1 MNIFKL
7 LGEIAIN
14 NQGAIHAIN
23 DTNSRAHALGENM
36 GKVFTAVGNGAIK
49 AGKVIG
55 TGLAAGAT
63 AMTGLV
69 VKGMS
74 LLSDLEQ
81 NIGGSEAVF
90 GEFADRMQKSAAQ
103 AYSSMGLSQ
112 SAYLATANKMGSLF
126 KGAGFATVEAVEL
139 TEETMQ
145 RAADV
150 ASIMGIDIEHA
161 MESIAGAAKG
171 NFTMMDNLGVAI
183 NDTNLKEYAL
193 SKGIR
198 KATKDM
204 STQEKVA
211 LAMQMF
217 MEKTAYAAGN
227 YAKENDTLAGS
238 LTTAKAA
245 LSNFLSGAGS
255 EDEVAAALENAATVI
270 GKKLN
275 VLLPKLSQGIGG
287 LIKKLSPRL
296 PGLMKDML
304 PGIIDG
310 AVSMISGL
318 ASALPGLLSAVGEV
332 LPGAI
337 SRLWE
342 GIRETAPVLLSALK
356 GVIESVDFTLVGTA
370 IGDGIKYVIANIP
383 AIMEDIGEALLW
395 SWDEIVWPFI
405 KGFADSFGTPL
416 SEAIL
421 DEWEK
426 VKPGIEKALS
436 LIIGVDIEFPTAGDV
451 HDEFQ
456 NWISEMAHLP
466 EANWLRIGDKSLSDL
481 MDEYNR
487 AKKSGLGAGSKN
499 KSGGTNWDE
508 VEIIEVNSNGEPI
521 NGAGNAI
528 GNSAGKLIGAGGN
541 RWSEDEYDILEREEK
556 QATYNSVGAAV
567 RPVALGT
574 PRRAG
579 SVDWYSLLAYD
590 NSILNSGDYL
600 TQAIAQMK
608 SGNDTN
614 ASQIISLLSS
624 ILAATNRPIVL
635 NTGALV
641 GAMSSQLNA
650 QLGRDFTQ
658 RAWR

>member
-69 VKGMS
+69 VKGMN
-74 LLSDLEQ
+74 LLSGLEQ
-81 NIGGSEAVF
+81 NLGGSEVVF
-90 GEFADRMQKSAAQ
+90 GEFAKRMQDTAAQ

-198 KATKDM
+198 KTTQEM
-204 STQEKVA
+204 TTQEKVA

-227 YAKENDTLAGS
+227 YAKENDTLAGA

-245 LSNFLSGAGS
+245 FQNFLAGAGS
-255 EDEVAAALENAATVI
+255 EDDVAAALENAATVI

-275 VLLPKLSQGIGG
+275 VLLPKLSQGVGG

-296 PGLMKDML
+296 PGLMRDML

-310 AVSMISGL
+310 ATSMFTGL

-337 SRLWE
+337 SRIWE

-356 GVIESVDFTLVGTA
+356 GVIESVDFSVVGTA
-370 IGDGIKYVIANIP
+370 IGDGIKFVIANIP
-383 AIMEDIGEALLW
+383 AIMTSIGEALSFGW
-395 SWDEIVWPFI
+395 EEIVWPI
-405 KGFADSFGTPL
+405 IQGFALSFGINLPDWEQVKTAISNGWNNIVWPAVQDL
-416 SEAIL
+416 FEALFDIKL
-421 DEWEK
+421 PDWKEIVKKVQTWWYTEIEPNLNLLAFFGIAPVEEK
-426 VKPGIEKALS
+426 V
-436 LIIGVDIEFPTAGDV
+436 AGRV
-451 HDEFQ
+451 
-456 NWISEMAHLP
+456 N
-466 EANWLRIGDKSLSDL
+466 AN
-481 MDEYNR
+481 
-487 AKKSGLGAGSKN
+487 
-499 KSGGTNWDE
+499 
-508 VEIIEVNSNGEPI
+508 
-521 NGAGNAI
+521 GNAI
-528 GNSAGKLIGAGGN
+528 GANVPDSSLIGGGATYEKDKVTTAGGSRSANTNSA
-541 RWSEDEYDILEREEK
+541 
-556 QATYNSVGAAV
+556 
-567 RPVALGT
+567 RPTLDYFTFAMHE
-574 PRRAG
+574 
-579 SVDWYSLLAYD
+579 
-590 NSILNSGDYL
+590 NSITRSGDYL
-600 TQAIAQMK
+600 SQAIAQMNGT
-608 SGNDTN
+608 SENN
-614 ASQIISLLSS
+614 AGQIISLLSA
-624 ILAATNRPIVL
+624 ILTATNRPIVL
-635 NTGALV
+635 DTGALV
-641 GAMSSQLNA
+641 SGISSQINT
-650 QLGRDFTQ
+650 QLGRQYTQ
-658 RAWR
+658 SAFRRW

>member
-23 DTNSRAHALGENM
+23 DTNSRAHSLGENM

-63 AMTGLV
+63 AMTGIV
-69 VKGMS
+69 VKGMN
-74 LLSDLEQ
+74 LLSGLEQ
-81 NIGGSEAVF
+81 NLGGSEAVF
-90 GEFADRMQKSAAQ
+90 GEFAKRMQDTAAQ

-183 NDTNLKEYAL
+183 NDTNLQEYAL

-198 KATKDM
+198 KTTQEM
-204 STQEKVA
+204 TTQEKVA

-227 YAKENDTLAGS
+227 YAKENNTLAGA

-245 LSNFLSGAGS
+245 FQNFLAGAGS

-275 VLLPKLSQGIGG
+275 VLLPKLSQGVGG
-287 LIKKLSPRL
+287 LIRKLSPRL
-296 PGLMKDML
+296 PGLMRDML

-310 AVSMISGL
+310 AVSMINGL
-318 ASALPGLLSAVGEV
+318 ASAIPGLLSAVGEV

-342 GIRETAPVLLSALK
+342 GIRTTAPVLLSALQ
-356 GVIESVDFTLVGTA
+356 GVIDSVDFTLVGTA

-383 AIMEDIGEALLW
+383 TILTDIGKALAF
-395 SWDEIVWPFI
+395 SWEEIVWPI
-405 KGFADSFGTPL
+405 IQGFAISFGINLPDWNGVVMNT
-416 SEAIL
+416 IL
-421 DEWEK
+421 AWEYD
-426 VKPGIEKALS
+426 VKPKLEKALS
-436 LIIGVDIEFPTAGDV
+436 LAIGVDVNFPTIGEV
-451 HDEFQ
+451 HDKFQ
-456 NWISEMAHLP
+456 NWIAEMAHLP

-487 AKKSGLGAGSKN
+487 AKESGLGVGSGN
-499 KSGGTNWDE
+499 KGNNFSIVEGVEQEDGITTFYMPGHEPSEKEEEPSSSEKTGGGATYEKDEVVTVGGGSRSGGG
-508 VEIIEVNSNGEPI
+508 SGQP
-521 NGAGNAI
+521 
-528 GNSAGKLIGAGGN
+528 
-541 RWSEDEYDILEREEK
+541 
-556 QATYNSVGAAV
+556 
-567 RPVALGT
+567 
-574 PRRAG
+574 PRLDYFTLWG
-579 SVDWYSLLAYD
+579 HN
-590 NSILNSGDYL
+590 NSIINSGDYL
-600 TQAIAQMK
+600 TQALSQLNTTNDKNSSQMI
-608 SGNDTN
+608 T
-614 ASQIISLLSS
+614 LLTA

-635 NTGALV
+635 DTGALV
-641 GAMSSQLNA
+641 GGMGA
-650 QLGRDFTQ
+650 QMNVRLGRDFIQ
-658 RAWR
+658 SSRRW

>member
-69 VKGMS
+69 VKGMN
-74 LLSDLEQ
+74 LLSGLEQ
-81 NIGGSEAVF
+81 NLGGSEAVF
-90 GEFADRMQKSAAQ
+90 GEFADRMQKTAAQ

-198 KATKDM
+198 KTTQEM
-204 STQEKVA
+204 TTQEKVA

-227 YAKENDTLAGS
+227 YAKENETLAGA

-245 LSNFLSGAGS
+245 FQNFLAGAGS
-255 EDEVAAALENAATVI
+255 EDEVASALENAATVI

-275 VLLPKLSQGIGG
+275 VLLPKLSQGVGG

-304 PGIIDG
+304 PGVIDG
-310 AVSMISGL
+310 AVSMMTGL

-332 LPGAI
+332 LPGAF
-337 SRLWE
+337 SRIWE
-342 GIRETAPVLLSALK
+342 GIRQTAPVLLNALK
-356 GVIESVDFTLVGTA
+356 GVIESVDFTVVGTA
-370 IGDGIKYVIANIP
+370 IGDGIKFVIANIP
-383 AIMEDIGEALLW
+383 AIMTSIGNALSY
-395 SWDEIVWPFI
+395 SWKNIVWPVI
-405 KGFADSFGTPL
+405 KGLADSFGTPL
-416 SEAIL
+416 SDAIL

-426 VKPGIEKALS
+426 VKPGLEKTLS
-436 LIIGVDIEFPTAGDV
+436 LIIGVDIQFPTAGYF
-451 HDEFQ
+451 HDKFQ
-456 NWISEMAHLP
+456 DWIAEMAHLP
-466 EANWLRIGDKSLSDL
+466 EANWFRIGDKSLSDL

-487 AKKSGLGAGSKN
+487 AKESGLGAGSKD
-499 KSGGTNWDE
+499 KSGGTDWDNVKVIEVDENGDPTDTWFGGATGGGATYEKDE
-508 VEIIEVNSNGEPI
+508 VTTVGGSRSGSGGGGNRPSIGSVSWFESAFNSASENL
-521 NGAGNAI
+521 NNVMAQMNNRDAGNA
-528 GNSAGKLIGAGGN
+528 G
-541 RWSEDEYDILEREEK
+541 
-556 QATYNSVGAAV
+556 
-567 RPVALGT
+567 
-574 PRRAG
+574 
-579 SVDWYSLLAYD
+579 
-590 NSILNSGDYL
+590 
-600 TQAIAQMK
+600 
-608 SGNDTN
+608 
-614 ASQIISLLSS
+614 QIISLLSA
-624 ILAATNRPIVL
+624 ILAATNRPIYL
-635 NTGALV
+635 DSGALV
-641 GAMSSQLNA
+641 GAIGGQMNA
-650 QLGRDFTQ
+650 QLGRELARTA
-658 RAWR
+658 RR

>member
-63 AMTGLV
+63 AMTGIV
-69 VKGMS
+69 VKGMN
-74 LLSDLEQ
+74 LLSGLEQ
-81 NIGGSEAVF
+81 NLGGSEAVF
-90 GEFADRMQKSAAQ
+90 GEFAKRMQDTAAQ
-103 AYSSMGLSQ
+103 AYNSMGLSQ

-198 KATKDM
+198 KTTQEM
-204 STQEKVA
+204 TTQEKVA

-227 YAKENDTLAGS
+227 YAKENDTLAGA

-245 LSNFLSGAGS
+245 FQNFLSGAGS
-255 EDEVAAALENAATVI
+255 EDDVAAALENAATVI

-275 VLLPKLSQGIGG
+275 VLLPKLSQGVGG
-287 LIKKLSPRL
+287 LIRKLSPRL
-296 PGLMKDML
+296 PGLMRDML

-310 AVSMISGL
+310 ATNMITGL
-318 ASALPGLLSAVGEV
+318 ASALPGLLTAVGEV

-342 GIRETAPVLLSALK
+342 GIRQTAPVLLSALK
-356 GVIESVDFTLVGTA
+356 GVIDSVDFTLVGTA
-370 IGDGIKYVIANIP
+370 IGDGIKYVITNIP
-383 AIMEDIGEALLW
+383 TILTDIGKALSF
-395 SWDEIVWPFI
+395 SWTEIVWPI
-405 KGFADSFGTPL
+405 IEGFALSFGTPL
-416 SEAIL
+416 SNAIL
-421 DEWEK
+421 KEWEK
-426 VKPGIEKALS
+426 VKPGLETALS
-436 LIIGVDIEFPTAGDV
+436 LIIGVDIQFPTIGEV
-451 HDEFQ
+451 HDKFQ
-456 NWISEMAHLP
+456 NWIAEMAHLP

-487 AKKSGLGAGSKN
+487 AKESGLGAGSKN
-499 KSGGTNWDE
+499 KSGGTDWDNLKVIDVTE
-508 VEIIEVNSNGEPI
+508 EKPDTYGSIAPSPN
-521 NGAGNAI
+521 I
-528 GNSAGKLIGAGGN
+528 GSFGGQVGAGGTRSGIGQQTRSFN
-541 RWSEDEYDILEREEK
+541 LDYF
-556 QATYNSVGAAV
+556 
-567 RPVALGT
+567 
-574 PRRAG
+574 
-579 SVDWYSLLAYD
+579 SLLTHD
-590 NSILNSGDYL
+590 NGILNNGDYL
-600 TQAIAQMK
+600 AQAITQMN
-608 SGNDTN
+608 SNNNDN
-614 ASQIISLLSS
+614 SSQMISLLTA

-641 GAMSSQLNA
+641 GGLSGPINT

-658 RAWR
+658 SVRRW

>member
-55 TGLAAGAT
+55 TGLATGAT

-69 VKGMS
+69 VKGMN
-74 LLSDLEQ
+74 LLSGLEQ
-81 NIGGSEAVF
+81 NLGGSEAVF
-90 GEFADRMQKSAAQ
+90 GEFAKRMQDTAAQ

-198 KATKDM
+198 KTTQEM
-204 STQEKVA
+204 TTQEKVA

-227 YAKENDTLAGS
+227 YAKENDTLAGA

-245 LSNFLSGAGS
+245 FQNFLAGAGS
-255 EDEVAAALENAATVI
+255 EDDVASALENAATVI

-275 VLLPKLSQGIGG
+275 VLLPKLSQGVGG

-296 PGLMKDML
+296 PGLMRDML

-310 AVSMISGL
+310 ATSMFTGL

-337 SRLWE
+337 SRIWE

-356 GVIESVDFTLVGTA
+356 GVIESVDFTVVGTA
-370 IGDGIKYVIANIP
+370 IGDGIKYVIENIP
-383 AIMEDIGEALLW
+383 AIITDIGNALSYGWEFVLYP
-395 SWDEIVWPFI
+395 II
-405 KGFADSFGTPL
+405 KGFLISFG
-416 SEAIL
+416 
-421 DEWEK
+421 
-426 VKPGIEKALS
+426 IE
-436 LIIGVDIEFPTAGDV
+436 
-451 HDEFQ
+451 
-456 NWISEMAHLP
+456 LP
-466 EANWLRIGDKSLSDL
+466 EWGQLKAQISHGWRTKVWPAIQDLFETLFDIKLPDWKEIVKKVQTWWYTEILPNLDLLVGFRITPAAS
-481 MDEYNR
+481 
-487 AKKSGLGAGSKN
+487 
-499 KSGGTNWDE
+499 
-508 VEIIEVNSNGEPI
+508 V
-521 NGAGNAI
+521 
-528 GNSAGKLIGAGGN
+528 IGAGIGQ
-541 RWSEDEYDILEREEK
+541 K
-556 QATYNSVGAAV
+556 GVGAGIPDQPNGLGGATAGGASYEKDDV
-567 RPVALGT
+567 TGAGGSRSSKTNSARPTLDYFTFAMHE
-574 PRRAG
+574 
-579 SVDWYSLLAYD
+579 
-590 NSILNSGDYL
+590 NSITRSGDYL
-600 TQAIAQMK
+600 SQAIAQMNGT
-608 SGNDTN
+608 SENN
-614 ASQIISLLSS
+614 AGQIISLLSA
-624 ILAATNRPIVL
+624 ILTATNRPIVL
-635 NTGALV
+635 DTGALV
-641 GAMSSQLNA
+641 SGISSQINT
-650 QLGRDFTQ
+650 QLGRQYTQ
-658 RAWR
+658 SAFRRW

>member
-1 MNIFKL
+1 
-7 LGEIAIN
+7 
-14 NQGAIHAIN
+14 
-23 DTNSRAHALGENM
+23 
-36 GKVFTAVGNGAIK
+36 
-49 AGKVIG
+49 
-55 TGLAAGAT
+55 
-63 AMTGLV
+63 
-69 VKGMS
+69 
-74 LLSDLEQ
+74 
-81 NIGGSEAVF
+81 
-90 GEFADRMQKSAAQ
+90 MQKSAAQ

-139 TEETMQ
+139 TEEAMQ

-227 YAKENDTLAGS
+227 YAKENETLAGA

-245 LSNFLSGAGS
+245 FQNFLSGAGS

-287 LIKKLSPRL
+287 LIKKLSPRI
-296 PGLMKDML
+296 PALMKDLL
-304 PGIIDG
+304 PGVIDG

-370 IGDGIKYVIANIP
+370 IGDGIKFVIANIP
-383 AIMEDIGEALLW
+383 TIMEDIGEALLW

-416 SEAIL
+416 SDAIL

-436 LIIGVDIEFPTAGDV
+436 LIIGVDIEFPTVGYV
-451 HDEFQ
+451 HDKFM
-456 NWISEMAHLP
+456 NWIKEMAHLP
-466 EANWLRIGDKSLSDL
+466 EADYLRIGDKSLSDL

-487 AKKSGLGAGSKN
+487 AKKSGLGVGSEN

-508 VEIIEVNSNGEPI
+508 IETIVVDKNGEPV
-521 NGAGNAI
+521 
-528 GNSAGKLIGAGGN
+528 GNSASSSVGQRVSAGGTSVSSAVGAPRLFAGN
-541 RWSEDEYDILEREEK
+541 GSDILEKENK
-556 QATYNSVGAAV
+556 SAAQPS
-567 RPVALGT
+567 RNFQL
-574 PRRAG
+574 
-579 SVDWYSLLAYD
+579 D
-590 NSILNSGDYL
+590 NLTFSTHENAITRSGDYL
-600 TQAIAQMK
+600 SQAIAQMNNRDN
-608 SGNDTN
+608 GN

-641 GAMSSQLNA
+641 GAMSSQLNS